1 MNYVVRVIV
10 QKFVGVF
17 LVANQ
22 GHGHAVAVVTEVD
35 PVVFK

>member
-1 MNYVVRVIV
+1 MNYVVRVMY

-17 LVANQ
+17 LLANQ

-35 PVVFK
+35 LVVFK